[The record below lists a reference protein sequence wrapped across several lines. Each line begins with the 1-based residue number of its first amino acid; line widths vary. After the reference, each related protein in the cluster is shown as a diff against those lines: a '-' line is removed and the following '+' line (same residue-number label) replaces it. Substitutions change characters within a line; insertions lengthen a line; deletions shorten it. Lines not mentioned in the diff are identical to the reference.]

1 MRTYQWLAAAAV
13 TAALAA
19 PSGAQAPVLFNG
31 TAPNLTF
38 QPIDLSNANVPIA
51 QPQGASGLSSKL
63 SGFFHMFS
71 PPRATPV
78 IGTSTFPTRA
88 QSPGLDYLK
97 GFGYRRPGPGPG

>member
-19 PSGAQAPVLFNG
+19 PAAAQGPVLFNG
-31 TAPNLTF
+31 AAPNLTF

-51 QPQGASGLSSKL
+51 QPQPATGLSSKL

-71 PPRATPV
+71 PLPAKPV

-97 GFGYRRPGPGPG
+97 AFGYRRPGRGPA